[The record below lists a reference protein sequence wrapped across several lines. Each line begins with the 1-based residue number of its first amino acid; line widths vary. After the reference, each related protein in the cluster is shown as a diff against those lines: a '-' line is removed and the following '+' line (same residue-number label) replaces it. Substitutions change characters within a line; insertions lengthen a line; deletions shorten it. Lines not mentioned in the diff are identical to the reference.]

1 MSIPFTQESF
11 LCKLVN
17 LGGKSAQIF
26 SHLLPHVVSDK
37 QSSFALIDFKTNANM
52 YSKRNITKSL
62 A

>member
-1 MSIPFTQESF
+1 MFYSRIISIKP
-11 LCKLVN
+11 VN

-52 YSKRNITKSL
+52 YSKRNITNSL
-62 A
+62 ALDL